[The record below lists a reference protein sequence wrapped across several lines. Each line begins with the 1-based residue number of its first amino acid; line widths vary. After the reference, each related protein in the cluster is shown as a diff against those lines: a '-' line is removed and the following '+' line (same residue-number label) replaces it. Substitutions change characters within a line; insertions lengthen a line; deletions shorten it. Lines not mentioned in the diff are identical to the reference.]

1 MTGTAP
7 ELRQAVEKFFARYS
21 SLPDSLTGIRLSED
35 RWSLK
40 EIIGHL
46 IDSASNNHQR
56 FVRLQ
61 LSRRLQ
67 FPEYQNERWLS
78 VEKHNALAWADL
90 LALWRSYNLL
100 LAHII
105 EHLDPESLVHVM
117 VSEEREVKLSE
128 LVKDYLSHV
137 QGHIEH
143 FERRLRE
150 LREQGRK

>member
-1 MTGTAP
+1 MPGIAP
-7 ELRQAVEKFFARYS
+7 ELRQAVEQFFTCYF

-61 LSRRLQ
+61 LSQRLQ

-78 VEKHNALAWADL
+78 VERHNGLAWADL
-90 LALWRSYNLL
+90 LTLWRSYNLL

-105 EHLDPESLVHVM
+105 EHLDPESLGRVM
-117 VSEEREVKLSE
+117 VTEEREVKLSK
-128 LVKDYLSHV
+128 LITDYLSHV
-137 QGHIEH
+137 QGHLEH

-150 LREQGRK
+150 LQEQGRK

>member
-1 MTGTAP
+1 MPGTAS
-7 ELRQAVEKFFARYS
+7 ELRQAVEQFYARYS
-21 SLPDSLTGIRLSED
+21 SLLDSLTGVRLSED

-61 LSRRLQ
+61 LSQRLQ

-78 VEKHNALAWADL
+78 VERHNELAWADL
-90 LALWRSYNLL
+90 LALWRTYNLL

-105 EHLDPESLVHVM
+105 EHLDPESLGHVM
-117 VSEEREVKLSE
+117 VTEQREAALSE
-128 LVKDYLSHV
+128 LTTAYLSHL
-137 QGHIEH
+137 QGHLEH
-143 FERRLRE
+143 FERRLLE
-150 LREQGRK
+150 LREQARK

>member
-1 MTGTAP
+1 MTGIAP
-7 ELRQAVEKFFARYS
+7 ELRQAVEQFFARHS

-40 EIIGHL
+40 EIVGHL

-61 LSRRLQ
+61 LSRRLE

-78 VEKHNALAWADL
+78 VQRHNGLAWADL

-105 EHLDPESLVHVM
+105 EQLDPESLDHVM
-117 VSEEREVKLSE
+117 VSEEREVRLSR
-128 LVKDYLSHV
+128 LISDYLGHV
-137 QGHIEH
+137 RGHLEH
-143 FERRLRE
+143 FERRLAE